1 MELPTGAHALSLF
14 GKCVALVLSLWFLR
28 ALYRGIATRLRFCKM
43 QKQGMPVPE
52 PYSML
57 YGHIQFFKQLKKG
70 LPKDAHGSYAQR
82 NLALNW
88 QKYFPNAA
96 QCPPIIYI
104 DLWPFLTQPLIM
116 AISPEACF
124 QLTQE
129 NPQPRD
135 STFRWAMFP
144 VTGGKDMISM
154 NTSDHRL
161 WRSRLNPGFSSRN
174 LMLALPVL
182 LEEVGIFAQQLKAQ
196 AGMDKGWGD
205 IFTLY
210 DRTVSLTF
218 DIIMRTALDL
228 RSHEQTEGP
237 GPILKA
243 MRQLLT
249 HVKSPNLWT
258 KLERLSPKYRQ
269 DVAVQ
274 NSIIRQQLLP
284 QIQSQLAS
292 TDPYE
297 DSGNDSKTVISLAFG
312 EFRKDNETNTQQR
325 KHTDPSPEFIDIVE
339 SQLRLFISAGHDTT
353 AQAICWIF
361 YEINKSPAILTRL
374 REEHDSVLGANPS
387 SAVDILTE
395 QPHTLNILPYTTA
408 VIKET
413 LRLHPLGSTFRRGS
427 SSFQFMHEGIHYPTD
442 GALIQT
448 NPTVLHLR
456 ADLWHRA
463 TEFLPERFL
472 TINGGEHN
480 PLRPVKNAW
489 RAFELGH
496 TRCIGEELAMM
507 EMKLA
512 LILTVRELDI
522 DFGIQV
528 SNNEQQYSTPPDTI
542 DGEHIYRV
550 GDGVGYVKNF
560 LPTRVRLR

>member
-1 MELPTGAHALSLF
+1 
-14 GKCVALVLSLWFLR
+14 
-28 ALYRGIATRLRFCKM
+28 
-43 QKQGMPVPE
+43 
-52 PYSML
+52 
-57 YGHIQFFKQLKKG
+57 
-70 LPKDAHGSYAQR
+70 
-82 NLALNW
+82 
-88 QKYFPNAA
+88 
-96 QCPPIIYI
+96 
-104 DLWPFLTQPLIM
+104 M
-116 AISPEACF
+116 AISAEACF

-144 VTGGKDMISM
+144 VTRGKDMISM
-154 NTSDHRL
+154 KTSDHRV

-174 LMLALPVL
+174 LMLGLPVL
-182 LEEVGIFAQQLKAQ
+182 LEEVGIFAHQLKTQ
-196 AGMDKGWGD
+196 ANINNGWGD
-205 IFTLY
+205 TFTLY
-210 DRTVSLTF
+210 ERTVNLTF

-249 HVKSPNLWT
+249 HVKSPNIWT
-258 KLERLSPKYRQ
+258 KLERLAPSYRR
-269 DVAVQ
+269 DITIQ
-274 NSIIRQQLLP
+274 NSIIRERLLP
-284 QIQSQLAS
+284 QIENQLAR

-297 DSGNDSKTVISLAFG
+297 NTTNGFMAVISLALS
-312 EFRKDNETNTQQR
+312 ELRKNNDIDSQHENPRRSNP
-325 KHTDPSPEFIDIVE
+325 DFIDIVE
-339 SQLRLFISAGHDTT
+339 FQLRLFISAGHDTT

-361 YEINKSPAILTRL
+361 YEINKNTAILTRL

-387 SAVDILTE
+387 SAPDILSQ
-395 QPHTLNILPYTTA
+395 QPHVLNALPYTTA
-408 VIKET
+408 IIKET
-413 LRLHPLGSTFRRGS
+413 LRLYPLGSTFRQGS
-427 SSFQFMHEGIHYPTD
+427 SAFQFVHEGVHYPTE

-456 ADLWHRA
+456 EDLWHRP
-463 TEFLPERFL
+463 TEFLPDRFL
-472 TINGGEHN
+472 AMAQGKEH

-512 LILTVRELDI
+512 LVLTVRELDF
-522 DFGIQV
+522 DFSPQRSDNGQMAV
-528 SNNEQQYSTPPDTI
+528 LDTV
-542 DGEHIYRV
+542 DGEYIYRV
-550 GDGVGYVKNF
+550 GSGVGYVKSS